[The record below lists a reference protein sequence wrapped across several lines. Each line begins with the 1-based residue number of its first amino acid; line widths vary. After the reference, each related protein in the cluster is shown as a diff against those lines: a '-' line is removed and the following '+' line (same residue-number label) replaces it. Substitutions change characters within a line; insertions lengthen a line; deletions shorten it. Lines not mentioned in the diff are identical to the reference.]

1 MAAMYS
7 HAVFI
12 DIHTKLY
19 IYTYI
24 QPTCSYNLTQV
35 YINIQPT
42 CSYKPTNM
50 IYMFFEFFHHGF
62 FREISHK
69 DKAEWSSD
77 NRPLVGLEPLDD
89 LDERLER
96 RPRERPGLK
105 FTFFVDEWDDWISS
119 YC

>member
-1 MAAMYS
+1 
-7 HAVFI
+7 
-12 DIHTKLY
+12 
-19 IYTYI
+19 
-24 QPTCSYNLTQV
+24 
-35 YINIQPT
+35 
-42 CSYKPTNM
+42 
-50 IYMFFEFFHHGF
+50 MFFPFHHGF
-62 FREISHK
+62 GEISHK

-105 FTFFVDEWDDWISS
+105 FTFFIFFVDEWDDWISS